1 MVRVVSCRFMR
12 ISCSEDDHPLF
23 RRYYA
28 RSNRE
33 RGVKLLR
40 CFPHCCP
47 EHVQRCYCGTSIHVM
62 VTFNS
67 EPPPAGLLVCARFEP
82 SRVVPLWPS
91 SLAEAPAQDDT
102 NERKLRPGEIV
113 SLSESL
119 LPSGNRKAKQTTWI
133 RADREGDTK
142 QNSKNATLY
151 VLNNHRYPK
160 WLYTYDSS
168 VTRTQREMTHHLV
181 VYVCQVTGTQSQYG
195 EVDAIVLARHESPG
209 FSLVSYRRSG
219 NNASDAGCDLPAI
232 EVAASGSDFAAVD
245 VDTRHVVSPASND
258 MEIDSH
264 YPELMRQHPD
274 IYETKRAR
282 THNTPQMQFQ
292 TYHILSKQQQEERR
306 QNALRGD
313 FLESYRHRDGAAVI
327 SQDHQYLWQLGPSA
341 RICGFRDKGQHL
353 LILWRFVQSLSLG
366 DLGFDAYDMD
376 KSVRPFWLRAAAA
389 LHEPKPNSS
398 QEFEDVVRLFLEE
411 AFKDEAGVS
420 GSGSA
425 PKAPLSRVIRVAA
438 HLFLRGL
445 TSCTIQRLLLSACMM
460 QSNATSKPQLQ
471 ERFVLLLSDLYDALG
486 DVLGEV
492 TAEMVHR
499 LRGNQALSLPA
510 LVDDVLSLVYSLPR
524 FSALRVEVS
533 TLLLS
538 QEPVGS
544 LSEALNCAFQTFV
557 ALAREAMIVP
567 INMQHT
573 KKYAQQ
579 QPLAARPGHNDP
591 EWNQRW
597 LLEPG
602 SLQIAHVASGTAR
615 EALSLADFAQLVYE
629 FGCIDINLAD
639 DRSSLS
645 LQSAYSLSG
654 GATTT
659 PMTLVLDGRLRVF
672 RALPSG
678 ISSMVSAAGGWS
690 LGDYMATFSED
701 THALNVDFFMFADVK
716 TSAYSRGGRRTER
729 HVSGS
734 NSHDEMQ
741 MRRVNLS
748 IKLEE
753 DVSIGDSGDIFAFVC
768 GTLYSSSYTPASM
781 SVTERMQGL
790 KLSETSTVDRATVW
804 REAKWSS
811 LWKLQTGYIV
821 PRVGFV

>member
-142 QNSKNATLY
+142 QSSKNATPY

-181 VYVCQVTGTQSQYG
+181 VYVCQVTGTQSQY
-195 EVDAIVLARHESPG
+195 AR
-209 FSLVSYRRSG
+209 
-219 NNASDAGCDLPAI
+219 ASRVAWFLPRLLPA
-232 EVAASGSDFAAVD
+232 VWQQ
-245 VDTRHVVSPASND
+245 
-258 MEIDSH
+258 
-264 YPELMRQHPD
+264 RQ
-274 IYETKRAR
+274 RCR
-282 THNTPQMQFQ
+282 
-292 TYHILSKQQQEERR
+292 
-306 QNALRGD
+306 
-313 FLESYRHRDGAAVI
+313 
-327 SQDHQYLWQLGPSA
+327 
-341 RICGFRDKGQHL
+341 
-353 LILWRFVQSLSLG
+353 SLSLG

-734 NSHDEMQ
+734 NSHDEIQ

-753 DVSIGDSGDIFAFVC
+753 D
-768 GTLYSSSYTPASM
+768 
-781 SVTERMQGL
+781 L
-790 KLSETSTVDRATVW
+790 KLHTCKHVSHRANARAQTFGNLNCGPSNSLERSQVVSVVEAADGIYCTSGWVRLSPDTESLSGPWISLSIVVHLDRT
-804 REAKWSS
+804 E
-811 LWKLQTGYIV
+811 
-821 PRVGFV
+821 GFVSSMWTFL

>member
-142 QNSKNATLY
+142 QSSKNATPY

-181 VYVCQVTGTQSQYG
+181 VYVCQ
-195 EVDAIVLARHESPG
+195 
-209 FSLVSYRRSG
+209 
-219 NNASDAGCDLPAI
+219 
-232 EVAASGSDFAAVD
+232 
-245 VDTRHVVSPASND
+245 
-258 MEIDSH
+258 
-264 YPELMRQHPD
+264 
-274 IYETKRAR
+274 
-282 THNTPQMQFQ
+282 
-292 TYHILSKQQQEERR
+292 
-306 QNALRGD
+306 
-313 FLESYRHRDGAAVI
+313 
-327 SQDHQYLWQLGPSA
+327 
-341 RICGFRDKGQHL
+341 
-353 LILWRFVQSLSLG
+353 
-366 DLGFDAYDMD
+366 
-376 KSVRPFWLRAAAA
+376 
-389 LHEPKPNSS
+389 
-398 QEFEDVVRLFLEE
+398 
-411 AFKDEAGVS
+411 
-420 GSGSA
+420 
-425 PKAPLSRVIRVAA
+425 
-438 HLFLRGL
+438 
-445 TSCTIQRLLLSACMM
+445 
-460 QSNATSKPQLQ
+460 SNATSKPQLQ
-471 ERFVLLLSDLYDALG
+471 ERFVLLLSDLYDELG

-734 NSHDEMQ
+734 NSHDEIQ

-804 REAKWSS
+804 REAKWSP

>member
-142 QNSKNATLY
+142 QSSKNATPY

-181 VYVCQVTGTQSQYG
+181 VYVC
-195 EVDAIVLARHESPG
+195 
-209 FSLVSYRRSG
+209 
-219 NNASDAGCDLPAI
+219 
-232 EVAASGSDFAAVD
+232 
-245 VDTRHVVSPASND
+245 
-258 MEIDSH
+258 
-264 YPELMRQHPD
+264 
-274 IYETKRAR
+274 
-282 THNTPQMQFQ
+282 
-292 TYHILSKQQQEERR
+292 
-306 QNALRGD
+306 
-313 FLESYRHRDGAAVI
+313 
-327 SQDHQYLWQLGPSA
+327 
-341 RICGFRDKGQHL
+341 
-353 LILWRFVQSLSLG
+353 QSLSLG

-471 ERFVLLLSDLYDALG
+471 ERFVLLLSDLYDELG

-716 TSAYSRGGRRTER
+716 TNTESLSGPWISLSIVVHLDRTE
-729 HVSGS
+729 
-734 NSHDEMQ
+734 
-741 MRRVNLS
+741 
-748 IKLEE
+748 
-753 DVSIGDSGDIFAFVC
+753 
-768 GTLYSSSYTPASM
+768 
-781 SVTERMQGL
+781 
-790 KLSETSTVDRATVW
+790 
-804 REAKWSS
+804 
-811 LWKLQTGYIV
+811 
-821 PRVGFV
+821 GFVSSMWTFL

>member
-142 QNSKNATLY
+142 QSSKNATPY

-181 VYVCQVTGTQSQYG
+181 VYVCQVTGTQSQY
-195 EVDAIVLARHESPG
+195 AR
-209 FSLVSYRRSG
+209 
-219 NNASDAGCDLPAI
+219 ASRVAWFLPRLLPA
-232 EVAASGSDFAAVD
+232 VWQQ
-245 VDTRHVVSPASND
+245 
-258 MEIDSH
+258 
-264 YPELMRQHPD
+264 RQRCRHPD

-471 ERFVLLLSDLYDALG
+471 ERFVLLLSDLYDELG

-734 NSHDEMQ
+734 NSHDEIQ

-753 DVSIGDSGDIFAFVC
+753 D
-768 GTLYSSSYTPASM
+768 
-781 SVTERMQGL
+781 L
-790 KLSETSTVDRATVW
+790 KLHTCKHVSHRANARAQTFGNLNCGPSNSLERSQVVSVVEAADGIYCTSGWVRLSPDTESLSGPWISLSIVVHLDRT
-804 REAKWSS
+804 E
-811 LWKLQTGYIV
+811 
-821 PRVGFV
+821 GFVSSMWTFL

>member
-142 QNSKNATLY
+142 QSSKNATPY

-181 VYVCQVTGTQSQYG
+181 VYVCQVTGTQSQ
-195 EVDAIVLARHESPG
+195 
-209 FSLVSYRRSG
+209 
-219 NNASDAGCDLPAI
+219 
-232 EVAASGSDFAAVD
+232 
-245 VDTRHVVSPASND
+245 
-258 MEIDSH
+258 
-264 YPELMRQHPD
+264 
-274 IYETKRAR
+274 
-282 THNTPQMQFQ
+282 
-292 TYHILSKQQQEERR
+292 
-306 QNALRGD
+306 
-313 FLESYRHRDGAAVI
+313 
-327 SQDHQYLWQLGPSA
+327 
-341 RICGFRDKGQHL
+341 
-353 LILWRFVQSLSLG
+353 
-366 DLGFDAYDMD
+366 
-376 KSVRPFWLRAAAA
+376 
-389 LHEPKPNSS
+389 
-398 QEFEDVVRLFLEE
+398 
-411 AFKDEAGVS
+411 
-420 GSGSA
+420 
-425 PKAPLSRVIRVAA
+425 
-438 HLFLRGL
+438 
-445 TSCTIQRLLLSACMM
+445 
-460 QSNATSKPQLQ
+460 
-471 ERFVLLLSDLYDALG
+471 
-486 DVLGEV
+486 
-492 TAEMVHR
+492 

-716 TSAYSRGGRRTER
+716 TNTESLSGPWISLSIVVHLDRTE
-729 HVSGS
+729 
-734 NSHDEMQ
+734 
-741 MRRVNLS
+741 
-748 IKLEE
+748 
-753 DVSIGDSGDIFAFVC
+753 
-768 GTLYSSSYTPASM
+768 
-781 SVTERMQGL
+781 
-790 KLSETSTVDRATVW
+790 
-804 REAKWSS
+804 
-811 LWKLQTGYIV
+811 
-821 PRVGFV
+821 GFVSSMWTFL